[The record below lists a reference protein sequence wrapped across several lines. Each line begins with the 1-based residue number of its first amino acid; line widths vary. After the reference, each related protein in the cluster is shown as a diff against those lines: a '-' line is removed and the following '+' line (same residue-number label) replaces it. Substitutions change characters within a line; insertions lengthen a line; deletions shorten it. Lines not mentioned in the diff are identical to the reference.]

1 MAKKSELM
9 TSGEFSSKTGISK
22 SRVSK
27 LIREGKIKAEKKS
40 GKWMISPDQLEAE
53 AVKKALKTD
62 RPSPKKKA
70 AASKTKKAPSKAKIS
85 TAAKAESAVDAE
97 KSFSVE
103 KSFSIAEFAQMT
115 YLTEKGVSEW
125 LKSGQLAG
133 RQNDKGDWRID
144 AANLDKPNVKRLVRE
159 T

>member
-1 MAKKSELM
+1 MAEKSELL
-9 TSGEFSSKTGISK
+9 TSSEFSSKTGISK

-40 GKWMISPDQLEAE
+40 GKWMISPEQLNAK
-53 AVKKALKTD
+53 AVKKALKPGK
-62 RPSPKKKA
+62 PSPQKKA
-70 AASKTKKAPSKAKIS
+70 ATSKSKKAPSKAKKS
-85 TAAKAESAVDAE
+85 TTAKIESAAGAN
-97 KSFSVE
+97 

-133 RQNDKGDWRID
+133 QQNDKGDWRID
-144 AANLDKPNVKRLVRE
+144 AANLEKPNVKRLVRE

>member
-1 MAKKSELM
+1 MAKNSEFL
-9 TSGEFSSKTGISK
+9 TSSEFSSKTGISK
-22 SRVSK
+22 STVSK

-40 GKWMISPDQLEAE
+40 GKWMISPDQLDAK
-53 AVKKALKTD
+53 AVKKALKPD
-62 RPSPKKKA
+62 KPSPKKKA
-70 AASKTKKAPSKAKIS
+70 AASKSKKAPSKAKKS
-85 TAAKAESAVDAE
+85 TTAKVASAAGA
-97 KSFSVE
+97 E

-133 RQNDKGDWRID
+133 HQNDRGDWRID
-144 AANLDKPNVKRLVRE
+144 AANLEKSNVKRLVRE